1 MEIFEQKALNS
12 FSEII
17 INKSFVQNAG
27 FGSRAIPT
35 YVREWIISHYLD
47 ESAELSDLAREKIAK
62 FVQKYV
68 PDKSQKE
75 AIKNQLFEQSEVE
88 LLDNF
93 SVYVNL
99 AKGDRYLNVPFLDD
113 DTASITPQ
121 IIQDNDMLLSS
132 GLWGVGTLYYIP
144 KTEENP
150 RGQVWMREFRPFQ
163 LANLD
168 LGYFQEARKCFT
180 TQEWIDFLVS
190 SMGFNPQLYSE
201 RQKVLLL
208 CRLVP
213 MVEPRFNLVE
223 LAPKGTGKSF
233 VFENMSRYVAVR
245 SGNITPA
252 VLFFNDARKTP
263 GLITRYDSV
272 VIDEAQKVKGNSS
285 GELTA
290 LLKSYLESGRFG
302 RGSAGSIP
310 AEAGLVILANID
322 LDTRKR
328 PINEGIGLFRV
339 FPNFLRET
347 AFIDRFSGLLPGWDL
362 PKINKQSPSKSL
374 GLKGDIFGEILHKLR
389 GDISYRDYVKTNM
402 ELQNCDD
409 MRDSKGIEAGATGLL
424 KILFPDKTPQEEEF
438 YKYCVNPALEMR
450 QRVRDELCKLDREYL
465 AVTFKSK
472 FPDDF
477 QLHHQP
483 VRYVT
488 EQEIK
493 SFMEVNQITKGDQA
507 SQPVDQDEFDLLS
520 FFGEKDIEP
529 PSGDGSSSQP
539 DVSFPKIV
547 YNDMDIEQIISSG
560 ENARVEFKSTL
571 RWNIE
576 GKRIGK
582 EIEHGALKTITAF
595 LNTDGGTLLIGLQDD
610 GVILGTELDQFPSDD
625 KYLLHVGNLI
635 NEKIGKQYLGLIK
648 YELKA
653 VNGKKILRVDC
664 QPSSTPVFLKNNTEE
679 FYVRNGPS
687 SVLLSTSQ
695 FHEYAKKH
703 FPS

>member
-1 MEIFEQKALNS
+1 MEPFEQKALDA
-12 FSEII
+12 FSEIV
-17 INKSFVQNAG
+17 INKAFVHNAG
-27 FGSRAIPT
+27 FGSRAIPI

-47 ESAELSDLAREKIAK
+47 DSAELNDLAREKIAA
-62 FVQKYV
+62 FVEKYV

-75 AIKNQLFEQSEVE
+75 KIKNQLFEQMEVNV
-88 LLDNF
+88 LDNY

-99 AKGDRYLNVPFLDD
+99 AKGDRYLHIPFLDD

-121 IIQDNDMLLSS
+121 IVQENQMLLSS

-144 KTEENP
+144 KSDDNP

-168 LGYFQEARKCFT
+168 LEYFRDARKSFT

-190 SMGFNPQLYSE
+190 SMGFNSQMYSE
-201 RQKVLLL
+201 RQKTLLI

-213 MVEPRFNLVE
+213 MVEPRYNLVE

-252 VLFFNDARKTP
+252 VLFYNDARKTP

-272 VIDEAQKVKGNSS
+272 VIDEAQKVKGDSS

-310 AEAGLVILANID
+310 AEAGLVILANIE
-322 LDTRKR
+322 LDKKKR
-328 PINEGIGLFRV
+328 PVTEEIGLFRV

-362 PKINKQSPSKSL
+362 PKINKQTPSKSI

-389 GDISYRDYVKTNM
+389 GDISYRDYVKTSM
-402 ELQNCDD
+402 ELQNCED

-424 KILFPDKTPQEEEF
+424 KILFPDKDPSEEEF

-450 QRVRDELCKLDREYL
+450 QRVHDELCKLDREYD

-472 FPDDF
+472 YPDDF
-477 QLHHQP
+477 QRNHPVVHFVTDKDIESIEDLDQP
-483 VRYVT
+483 T
-488 EQEIK
+488 IAQEPI
-493 SFMEVNQITKGDQA
+493 
-507 SQPVDQDEFDLLS
+507 QPVDQEEAEVMT
-520 FFGEKDIEP
+520 FFGEGEKVETAKPEP
-529 PSGDGSSSQP
+529 ELEAKTVRIKEGDTGYSYQNLFGAYLKGARRIYITDPYVRMDYQIRNFIAFAGILDTSAG
-539 DVSFPKIV
+539 DVDLHLTTSAEDSYQQDV
-547 YNDMDIEQIISSG
+547 
-560 ENARVEFKSTL
+560 VERKLKEFAASLSKHGIRFTFEFNPAIHDRSL
-571 RWNIE
+571 RLDNGWNIYPGRGLDIFQKPE
-576 GKRIGK
+576 SKFELSEIDQTKRICR
-582 EIEHGALKTITAF
+582 E
-595 LNTDGGTLLIGLQDD
+595 
-610 GVILGTELDQFPSDD
+610 TEVVFQKVED
-625 KYLLHVGNLI
+625 K
-635 NEKIGKQYLGLIK
+635 
-648 YELKA
+648 
-653 VNGKKILRVDC
+653 
-664 QPSSTPVFLKNNTEE
+664 
-679 FYVRNGPS
+679 
-687 SVLLSTSQ
+687 
-695 FHEYAKKH
+695 
-703 FPS
+703 